1 MHYRWPRWNVDI
13 DTQSAFNI
21 LVVWFV
27 RAIIVITQLDRA
39 GITTIYNK
47 PLDSI
52 NQPVQL
58 NATRILN
65 TLLYYELLSLTET
78 EKIYTLV
85 GNEGSLMPIATMYS
99 FYPSIRLV
107 AFPAHQ
113 VSGRCKPE
121 LFKTCNWHP
130 VVYHC
135 ELSSAR
141 PFFRMF
147 PGMGRLGQVPFGRGM
162 CSMLLPC
169 NLVDWSPSTGVF
181 VISKNVWTV
190 CTFMTFFSSCL
201 CVTLAI

>member
-1 MHYRWPRWNVDI
+1 M
-13 DTQSAFNI
+13 
-21 LVVWFV
+21 

-141 PFFRMF
+141 PFFQNVSGDGEVRTSSVWQRYVF
-147 PGMGRLGQVPFGRGM
+147 YVASLQSSWLVPFHGSL
-162 CSMLLPC
+162 CDFEECVNSFALSWL
-169 NLVDWSPSTGVF
+169 SSHHVF
-181 VISKNVWTV
+181 VSHLLFKH
-190 CTFMTFFSSCL
+190 
-201 CVTLAI
+201 